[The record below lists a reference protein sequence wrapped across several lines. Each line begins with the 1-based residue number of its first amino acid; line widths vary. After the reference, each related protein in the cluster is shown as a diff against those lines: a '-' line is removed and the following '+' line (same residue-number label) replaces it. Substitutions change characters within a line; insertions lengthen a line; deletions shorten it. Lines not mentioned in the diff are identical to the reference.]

1 MGSTKG
7 QDPISHSRHNT
18 VQYGKNAHGLGAKL
32 EKSCKKM
39 SKILDNSYIEDLEE
53 DVLDLDETIV
63 DQFQQIPEEEE
74 PEVVPEQVP
83 E

>member
-1 MGSTKG
+1 
-7 QDPISHSRHNT
+7 
-18 VQYGKNAHGLGAKL
+18 
-32 EKSCKKM
+32 M

-74 PEVVPEQVP
+74 PEVVPEQIV